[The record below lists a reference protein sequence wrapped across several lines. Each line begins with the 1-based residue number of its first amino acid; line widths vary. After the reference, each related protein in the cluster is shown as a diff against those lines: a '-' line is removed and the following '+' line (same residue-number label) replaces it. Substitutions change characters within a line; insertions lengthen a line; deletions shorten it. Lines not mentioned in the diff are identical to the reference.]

1 MFTSS
6 LESTCLG
13 FGMESLITYT
23 ENKININSNAKLPI
37 FTIKE
42 LLILF
47 QKSSSDDLSEKENRN
62 NDDEKDRDEK
72 VCIAKEFE

>member
-1 MFTSS
+1 
-6 LESTCLG
+6 
-13 FGMESLITYT
+13 MESLITYT